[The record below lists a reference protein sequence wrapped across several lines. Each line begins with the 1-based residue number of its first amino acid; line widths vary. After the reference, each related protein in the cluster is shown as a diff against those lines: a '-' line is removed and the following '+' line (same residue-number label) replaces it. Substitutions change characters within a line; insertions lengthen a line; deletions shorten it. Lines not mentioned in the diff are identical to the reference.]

1 MEQGQEIKPQN
12 GGLPK
17 INVSLSERERTRLQ
31 RLTQLRGAKPSRVVA
46 DAVTHM
52 LASIELKEPVHV
64 VVPSEADSEPKAD
77 RA

>member
-1 MEQGQEIKPQN
+1 MEQRQDIKPQN

-31 RLTQLRGAKPSRVVA
+31 RLTQLRGAKSSRVVA
-46 DAVTHM
+46 DAVTHL
-52 LASIELKEPVHV
+52 LASIELQEPIHV
-64 VVPSEADSEPKAD
+64 VVPSEVEQPPKPD